1 LEGERRASLVQAN
14 TLTPQKLFEPQ
25 VRYVIPV
32 FQRPYVWDIEKQRE
46 PLWSDVRAVADKL
59 LDTRQQPE
67 PSEVVAHFLGA
78 VVLDQQPNPAGFIQ
92 VRHVIDGQQRL
103 ITLQLLLNAARQVA
117 EQHGRPR
124 DAALLRTLVRNPEH
138 IVDSDDEVLKVWSIL
153 ADRTAFQTAMDDDVS
168 NDGADHRVSLAI
180 KFLRERIQSWALDR
194 S

>member
-1 LEGERRASLVQAN
+1 MQAN

-67 PSEVVAHFLGA
+67 PAEVVAHFLGA

-117 EQHGRPR
+117 EQRGRPR

-180 KFLRERIQSWALDR
+180 KFLRERIESWALDR